1 MKGGYAM
8 KNFMV
13 LTETIHY
20 IEENLCEPVSRTDI
34 ASHCSVSLST
44 LEKLFRYALHFSLK
58 DYITKRRM
66 TQAAKDIA
74 ESKMTVTEIA
84 MKYQYNSIEVFTR
97 AFRRVWGVNP
107 SEFSGTWKF
116 TGIFPKINY
125 EYEKGDDIYMARK
138 KVDLSEAYDYFKSL
152 AGSYVLCFDI
162 KGLLPIN
169 EISRK
174 AGDAAILEAASR
186 IDGAAGE
193 DMLAL
198 RIGGDEFALLTG
210 LYDEN
215 AVSVIKSKV
224 LEKNGVPIIFE
235 GQEIPVYLWCGT
247 THAPDRL
254 KYDEFFT
261 DMHNSI
267 SKSKK

>member
-1 MKGGYAM
+1 M
-8 KNFMV
+8 
-13 LTETIHY
+13 
-20 IEENLCEPVSRTDI
+20 
-34 ASHCSVSLST
+34 
-44 LEKLFRYALHFSLK
+44 
-58 DYITKRRM
+58 
-66 TQAAKDIA
+66 
-74 ESKMTVTEIA
+74 
-84 MKYQYNSIEVFTR
+84 EVYR
-97 AFRRVWGVNP
+97 H
-107 SEFSGTWKF
+107 
-116 TGIFPKINY
+116 IINY
-125 EYEKGDDIYMARK
+125 EYKKGDDIYMARK

-224 LEKNGVPIIFE
+224 LEKNGVPILFE
-235 GQEIPVYLWCGT
+235 GQEIPIHLWCGV
-247 THAPDRL
+247 ARVPEKLR
-254 KYDEFFT
+254 YNEFFT